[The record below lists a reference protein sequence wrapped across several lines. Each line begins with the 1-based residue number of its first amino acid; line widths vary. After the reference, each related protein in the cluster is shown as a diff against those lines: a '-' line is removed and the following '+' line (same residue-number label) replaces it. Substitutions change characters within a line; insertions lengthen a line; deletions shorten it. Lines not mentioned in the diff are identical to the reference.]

1 MVLSS
6 NVLFKVDGY
15 KVVDTEGGDPPNL
28 GIYSEDAILAALNVH
43 LGDNIY
49 GFDPAQK
56 AETMEQAMPYLESV
70 QVRRRLPGTVVVQ
83 VQAAEP
89 KYTIQGDFGWAMLS
103 SRLKVM
109 AVQADPFDEE
119 LTEIKLPVNTPVA
132 GQRLQ
137 ISEVP
142 SAVLGEAFAASEAE
156 NADSASSAAT
166 DAEAQQA
173 LEEATQNMQETF
185 DELTTLLDKESLL
198 DGINCIDME
207 NLQEITLSYQNR
219 LVIKL
224 GTGNNLPYKLQLT
237 GVIVRNDDGNCL
249 SDSDRGTLDVSYVKK
264 DGTIEPV
271 FRSENDI
278 DITAAINADS
288 QTQEGE
294 ENTEDA
300 DGTTAPTE

>member
-15 KVVDTEGGDPPNL
+15 KVADTEGGDPPNL

-83 VQAAEP
+83 VQAAVP

-119 LTEIKLPVNTPVA
+119 LTEIKLPVNTPV
-132 GQRLQ
+132 
-137 ISEVP
+137 
-142 SAVLGEAFAASEAE
+142 
-156 NADSASSAAT
+156 
-166 DAEAQQA
+166 
-173 LEEATQNMQETF
+173 TF
-185 DELTTLLDKESLL
+185 
-198 DGINCIDME
+198 
-207 NLQEITLSYQNR
+207 LSIMR
-219 LVIKL
+219 SRS
-224 GTGNNLPYKLQLT
+224 
-237 GVIVRNDDGNCL
+237 VRFFTW
-249 SDSDRGTLDVSYVKK
+249 SR
-264 DGTIEPV
+264 
-271 FRSENDI
+271 
-278 DITAAINADS
+278 
-288 QTQEGE
+288 
-294 ENTEDA
+294 
-300 DGTTAPTE
+300 